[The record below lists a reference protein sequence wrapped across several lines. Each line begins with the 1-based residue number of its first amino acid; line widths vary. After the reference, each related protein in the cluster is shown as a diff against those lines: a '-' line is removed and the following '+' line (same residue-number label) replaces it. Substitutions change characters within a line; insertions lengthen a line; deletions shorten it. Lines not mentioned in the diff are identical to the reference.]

1 MVHWSCWMT
10 LCILGPAWLRRPEN
24 GFRIASSWLSWAK
37 MGPTWSQV
45 GSKLAQVGVMLGPN
59 WLQVGS
65 SWAMLAPSWL
75 PLKNPPCGNMP
86 HPSSWPQVGSMLAP
100 CCLHVG
106 SMLAPCWLHVGSCWL
121 HVGSCW
127 TKWPPRWPHMAP
139 SWPKLASR
147 CHYVGSSWP
156 QDAQNGFQWPNFII
170 CWPKIA
176 HSGTPWICKILKK
189 PLVL

>member
-24 GFRIASSWLSWAK
+24 GFRIASSWLSWAQ

-45 GSKLAQVGVMLGPN
+45 DSKLAQVGVMLGPN

-75 PLKNPPCGNMP
+75 PLRKPQCEDMP

-100 CCLHVG
+100 CWLHVG
-106 SMLAPCWLHVGSCWL
+106 SMLAPCWLMLAPCWFML
-121 HVGSCW
+121 DQ
-127 TKWPPRWPHMAP
+127 MP
-139 SWPKLASR
+139 S
-147 CHYVGSSWP
+147 
-156 QDAQNGFQWPNFII
+156 
-170 CWPKIA
+170 KIA
-176 HSGTPWICKILKK
+176 EDAILLAQVGLKMTNMVSNSNFWSIFDQT
-189 PLVL
+189 LVILTHPGPQKYQNKHWF

>member
-106 SMLAPCWLHVGSCWL
+106 SMLAPCWLMLAPCWL
-121 HVGSCW
+121 MLDQVASKMAQDAIMLAQVGLKMANMASNSKIW
-127 TKWPPRWPHMAP
+127 SIFDQKLLMLEPPRP
-139 SWPKLASR
+139 SKYW
-147 CHYVGSSWP
+147 
-156 QDAQNGFQWPNFII
+156 
-170 CWPKIA
+170 
-176 HSGTPWICKILKK
+176 KK
-189 PLVL
+189 HWL